1 MGLQVLLPLS
11 GVLIVGIGDTAA
23 SMYGIPDPCLS
34 SVHARELRACM
45 AKSFSVASLTVSSSF
60 VESVPVRRLT
70 KSTQMWL
77 TLRTHTLAEAR
88 ALHQPKRTSC

>member
-23 SMYGIPDPCLS
+23 SMYAIPDPCLS
-34 SVHARELRACM
+34 RELRACM
-45 AKSFSVASLTVSSSF
+45 AKSFSVASLTVRSSF

-77 TLRTHTLAEAR
+77 ALRTHTLAEAR
-88 ALHQPKRTSC
+88 AQHQPKRTSC